1 MSTTS
6 RLRGACVA
14 TVFLV
19 GVAAPALRADSI
31 FLKNGN
37 VVKGKILEEKS
48 DAVVIQVGT
57 GQMVIGRRDIK
68 RIDKKADAPSPP
80 ETQPAPET
88 PSPAEPKP
96 ETPPVQPP
104 APVGPEAK
112 PETKPEAKP
121 APSGEGAKGSL
132 ETPKAPAKYTL
143 NGKAFASDSK
153 FESVVQSP
161 AITLNVTDKPL
172 TEIAEEISRQAGTRI
187 VWDGP
192 KDAEL
197 TLSAENAPLM
207 AVLGEICLKTGQ
219 SLTPFQSA
227 DGDFLQIRNPF
238 FAAPVKAYAA
248 KGPLL
253 LAWYGM
259 ATRERYNFDD
269 PQNPIKETKYY
280 LQLFKDPRGHVDH
293 VIPEGR
299 GPIRDTPVTFTIAS
313 GAKVKVASDHDKN
326 TFTSGAPDWEFKARP
341 ELSGDK
347 AAIEVAAPVFVPTR
361 LGKIVLPWSTG
372 QKARVES
379 MDISLDDVKT
389 EAKKRIDHDSFR
401 DIEFNELSA
410 VVHFLHK
417 EGRELKTPGDGV
429 FDAHGA
435 ALIGK
440 DGSRLPGILK
450 GVSGISSPWDGYRSQ
465 LVFRIEKPDF
475 EADKVEIEWVAGFK
489 TLDATFKV
497 DDAPL
502 R

>member
-1 MSTTS
+1 MPKTP
-6 RLRGACVA
+6 RLRETRVA
-14 TVFLV
+14 VAFLV
-19 GVAAPALRADSI
+19 GLAAWLAAPTLRADSI

-37 VVKGKILEEKS
+37 VVKGRVLEEKG
-48 DAVVIQVGT
+48 DEVVIQVGT
-57 GQMVIGRRDIK
+57 GQMIISRRDIK
-68 RIDKKADAPSPP
+68 KIVKKTDTPSPP

-112 PETKPEAKP
+112 PAP
-121 APSGEGAKGSL
+121 AGEGARGSF

-143 NGKAFASDSK
+143 NGNTFASDSK

-187 VWDGP
+187 AWDGP

-219 SLTPFQSA
+219 SLTPFQSP

-299 GPIRDTPVTFTIAS
+299 GPIRDTPVTFTTAS

-326 TFTSGAPDWEFKARP
+326 TFTSGAPDWEFKARS
-341 ELSGDK
+341 EISGDK

-361 LGKIVLPWSTG
+361 LGKIVLPWSSG
-372 QKARVES
+372 QKTRVES
-379 MDISLDDVKT
+379 ADISLDDVKT
-389 EAKKRIDHDSFR
+389 EAKKKFDHDSFKEV
-401 DIEFNELSA
+401 EFNELSA
-410 VVHFLHK
+410 VVHLLHK
-417 EGRELKTPGDGV
+417 EGRELKNPGDGV

-435 ALIGK
+435 VLIGK

-450 GVSGISSPWDGYRSQ
+450 GVSGISSPWDGYRSR

-475 EADKVEIEWVAGFK
+475 EADKVEIAWVAGFK

-497 DDAPL
+497 NDAPL